1 LSTEI
6 KNKKNIFSYVVFIL
20 TITIVGLNFISVLY
34 PALLVPI
41 FVGSENQINPFEPG
55 GWALPALLV
64 NVILLYIGILYY
76 VKKIPN
82 VIQKAIKFILKFE
95 VSPKIATITIMIIL
109 GAYVAFTIQ
118 DLSIDEISEQIDFAR
133 LEPVIDDF
141 PYAEDAIT
149 SIRILIVKNFLIY
162 SSNEIFDNVKVIP
175 YIGSIALLVL
185 TYFFTAKITN
195 KRFAGIVAMVIL
207 LQSYT
212 FLQYDTTA
220 TYSNF
225 WTLFYLLSLYVIYNK
240 WYLSPAS
247 YILSIFSKPFS
258 AIFLPM
264 TLFFIYRTNIS
275 KRKKIN
281 SVISYVIIISV
292 MALGLLVLDIN
303 IEGKHPKEIFNS
315 LSFWAS
321 FTTMTTMLRFDGII
335 LLFLPSLTIGLFWIS
350 RKGISIADAVLFLIG
365 GVLLSTT
372 FLASF
377 TDYNLAPY
385 RYMPLVVF
393 FAIGVG
399 TLFSKKIIQ
408 QESV

>member
-1 LSTEI
+1 
-6 KNKKNIFSYVVFIL
+6 
-20 TITIVGLNFISVLY
+20 
-34 PALLVPI
+34 VPI
-41 FVGSENQINPFEPG
+41 FVGSESQINPFEPG
-55 GWALPALLV
+55 AWAIPALVV

-76 VKKIPN
+76 IKKIPN
-82 VIQKAIKFILKFE
+82 VIQKAIKFILNFE

-109 GAYVAFTIQ
+109 GAYIAFTIQ
-118 DLSIDEISEQIDFAR
+118 DLGVDELSENIDFSR
-133 LEPVIDDF
+133 LQPVIDDF
-141 PYAEDAIT
+141 PYAEDAIK

-162 SSNEIFDNVKVIP
+162 SSNEIFDNVNVIP

-195 KRFAGIVAMVIL
+195 KRFAGIIAMLVL

-212 FLQYDTTA
+212 FLEYDTTA

-247 YILSIFSKPFS
+247 YILSIFSKPLS

-264 TLFFIYRTNIS
+264 TLFFIYKTNIS

-281 SVISYVIIISV
+281 SIISYVIIISV
-292 MALGLLVLDIN
+292 MILGLLVLDIN
-303 IEGKHPKEIFNS
+303 IEGEHSKEIFNS
-315 LSFWAS
+315 LNFWAS
-321 FTTMTTMLRFDGII
+321 FTTLATMLRFDGII

-365 GVLLSTT
+365 GMLLATT

-377 TDYNLAPY
+377 TDYNLTPY

-408 QESV
+408 QESI